1 MALCIHAGRRWH
13 ACSWRTGKG
22 KLGAAWRGWNPPDTG
37 RCRSALKTGEHA
49 AWTNENLNFGNTRQ
63 CLRVTRPYRGAQ
75 RRPYRGAQR
84 KPGPTPRWH
93 ERARPPCAGFAR
105 RQIGSGSGKRNSRPA
120 AGTVRSTLDGTG
132 YGQRK
137 SSLPVCSDAA
147 VVFMSSRRPQ
157 ECPRMGFLW
166 SERPIWV
173 HAFGR
178 TSGLAWKAVACL
190 SRVDNQDSHAENG
203 KAGADIVMGSPILS
217 ALLRPRHR
225 LHSRKPP
232 MARHASDCT
241 GCQHFDAPHAWS
253 HGALGR
259 TGRGSSDR
267 HVTSSAPLR

>member
-13 ACSWRTGKG
+13 TCSWRTGKG

-84 KPGPTPRWH
+84 KPGPTPRRR

-157 ECPRMGFLW
+157 ECPRMGFPW

-178 TSGLAWKAVACL
+178 TSGLAWKAVWPVCSATIRTLMRKTERLAPISSWGHQFSAHFCDL
-190 SRVDNQDSHAENG
+190 AIVCTRGSRLWRDTRVIAQAASTSMHHTPGVMEHWGEPDAVP
-203 KAGADIVMGSPILS
+203 AIVM
-217 ALLRPRHR
+217 
-225 LHSRKPP
+225 
-232 MARHASDCT
+232 
-241 GCQHFDAPHAWS
+241 
-253 HGALGR
+253 
-259 TGRGSSDR
+259 
-267 HVTSSAPLR
+267 